1 MANTVAKRS
10 ISKWLWIPAVL
21 LLVCIA
27 GLMALSIY
35 AQPIL
40 HGRAVAMLESRF
52 HGDVQIGDFSVSL
65 FPAEVRGSKVVVRS
79 HGRTDV
85 PPLIE
90 IAEFSANASLLGLF
104 EKPIHLHELH
114 LKGLVIHFPPK
125 DKREPI
131 MDSKK
136 PKDMPVL
143 IDELT
148 SDDGELDMLPAKP
161 EKPVHQFLIHQLTM
175 HSLGRGQAAPF
186 VAILTN
192 AIPPGQIHAT
202 GNFGPWQP
210 DDPRT
215 TPVSATYTFSHADLG
230 VFKGIG
236 GILSSE
242 GKFGG
247 PLDNLQVTGETT
259 TPDFTVDSGGHPM
272 MLKTEFSATVDGTNG
287 DTLLHPVIAHL
298 GGSTLICNG
307 AVTKPQNAHGK
318 EVILDVTSKGARI
331 QDLLYL
337 AVKTDKPPMTG
348 TVNLKTKFDLPTA
361 SQEEGKV
368 VDRLNLDGE
377 FGVGGLLFT
386 DPTVRGKIES
396 LSDHAQGRPKDTVE
410 DDPLSQL
417 KGRFKLNNGV
427 IDFRRLSFS
436 VAGADIQL
444 EGTYGLRTEALEF
457 HGKARLEAKPSQM
470 TTGFKSALL
479 KPFDRFFRK
488 NGVTELPIKITGER
502 SHPSFGLDF
511 HHKKDEEGKQRRE
524 AQEKEND
531 ARREKAKKQD
541 QDR

>member
-1 MANTVAKRS
+1 MANTVEGRG
-10 ISKWLWIPAVL
+10 ISKWIWILAAVFVVL
-21 LLVCIA
+21 AA
-27 GLMALSIY
+27 GLIVLGVY
-35 AQPIL
+35 AQPII
-40 HGRAVAMLESRF
+40 HERAVAMLQSRF

-65 FPAEVRGSKVVVRS
+65 FPASVRGSRVVVRS

-90 IAEFSANASLLGLF
+90 IGEFSANASLLGLF
-104 EKPIHLHELH
+104 EKPIHLHEVR
-114 LKGLVIHFPPK
+114 LKGLFIHFPPK

-131 MDSKK
+131 LTSKK

-143 IDELT
+143 IDKLV
-148 SDDGELDMLPAKP
+148 SDDGELDVLPSNPDKP
-161 EKPVHQFLIHQLTM
+161 AHQFLIHQLTM
-175 HSLGRGQAAPF
+175 HSLGRGQSAPF

-192 AIPPGQIHAT
+192 ATPPGQIHVK

-215 TPVSATYTFSHADLG
+215 TPVSATYTFSNADLG

-247 PLDNLQVTGETT
+247 PLENLEVSGETT

-272 MLKTEFSATVDGTNG
+272 MLRTEFNATVDGTNG

-298 GGSTLICNG
+298 GGSTLVCNG
-307 AVTKPQNAHGK
+307 AVTRPETGHGK
-318 EVILDVTSKGARI
+318 EVILEVTSKGARI

-348 TVNLKTKFDLPTA
+348 TVNLKTKFDLPSA
-361 SQEEGKV
+361 SQEDGKV
-368 VDRLNLDGE
+368 ADRLKLDGE
-377 FGVGGLLFT
+377 FGVGGLMFT
-386 DPTVRGKIES
+386 DPGVRGRIES

-417 KGRFKLNNGV
+417 KGRFKLRNGM
-427 IDFRRLSFS
+427 IDLRRLSFS

-444 EGTYGLRTEALEF
+444 QGTYGLRSEALDF

-470 TTGFKSALL
+470 TTGFKSVLL
-479 KPFDRFFRK
+479 KPFDHFFRK

-502 SHPSFGLDF
+502 SHPSFGLDL
-511 HHKKDEEGKQRRE
+511 HHKKDEESKQK
-524 AQEKEND
+524 QQDQDKEND
-531 ARREKAKKQD
+531 AKREKAKKQD